1 MHDTE
6 TYIHIVALVAMM
18 GVVYNLLIV
27 GEEVRAWKRPPIIL
41 WDYSLFMSV
50 VIEGLLQLRMN
61 ADPKVML
68 VFIIIRLI
76 HNEIKSQLE
85 KRLHKK
91 GSDKL
96 NESGAD
102 IQSN

>member
-1 MHDTE
+1 
-6 TYIHIVALVAMM
+6 
-18 GVVYNLLIV
+18 
-27 GEEVRAWKRPPIIL
+27 
-41 WDYSLFMSV
+41 
-50 VIEGLLQLRMN
+50 MN

-91 GSDKL
+91 GSDKF

>member
-1 MHDTE
+1 
-6 TYIHIVALVAMM
+6 
-18 GVVYNLLIV
+18 
-27 GEEVRAWKRPPIIL
+27 
-41 WDYSLFMSV
+41 
-50 VIEGLLQLRMN
+50 MN

-68 VFIIIRLI
+68 VFIIIRSI

-91 GSDKL
+91 GSDEF